1 MKVIQNGKV
10 FDLDYDKY
18 DSICDLPGITVENS
32 LGGMESLSC
41 WLRRDKMNGVFY
53 RFTAKTTY
61 VYNRRECQ
69 IEIYEQGFAAKIA
82 EKYLTYDEYV
92 KYFPDPEG
100 AERAECR
107 EIGDLKEKVKSLE
120 NDKDFWYK
128 QYNERDSKIKE
139 LEKKVE
145 DLTAK
150 LTEVQ

>member
-1 MKVIQNGKV
+1 MKVIQDGKV

-18 DSICDLPGITVENS
+18 DSICDLPGITVENL
-32 LGGMESLSC
+32 LGGMESLFC

-61 VYNRRECQ
+61 VYHRSECRIDVLSLKQ
-69 IEIYEQGFAAKIA
+69 AAELA
-82 EKYLTYDEYV
+82 EEYLTYDEYV

-120 NDKDFWYK
+120 SDKDFWYK
-128 QYNERDSKIKE
+128 QYNECDSKTKE

-150 LTEVQ
+150 LTEAQ